1 MGTGFKNGGSTQ
13 LTTENRQPATILV
26 TGGAGY
32 IGSQTAKTL
41 LQEGYQPILLDN
53 FSSGHRWAA
62 RWGRLVEGDVSDV
75 DLVRRTLMEQK
86 ATAVIHFAASIL
98 VGESVT
104 NPRKYFWN
112 NVVNTLKLLDAMQDA
127 GVKHIVFSSSAA
139 VYGTP
144 ESTPIPEEHPQRP
157 INPYG
162 ESKLMME
169 RTLRW
174 YGEAY
179 GLRWMALRYFN
190 ACGADLGGELGEEH
204 NPETHLIPLVILAAL
219 GRRPCAEIY
228 GNDYPT
234 PDGTAIRDYIHVMDL
249 AEAHVRALRH
259 ILQGGESAAL
269 NLGTGQGL
277 SVRQVVAA
285 VDHAVEAAQRQG
297 LAIPHDRV
305 PVRDGPRRAGDPP
318 SLVADPRRACRVLGW
333 SAQRSG
339 LDAIVQSAWNWHVKQ
354 FKSKESPVES

>member
-1 MGTGFKNGGSTQ
+1 M
-13 LTTENRQPATILV
+13 LV

-32 IGSQTAKTL
+32 IGSQTAKAL
-41 LQEGYQPILLDN
+41 VQEGYQPVLLDN
-53 FSSGHRWAA
+53 LSSGHRWAA
-62 RWGRLVEGDVSDV
+62 RGGRLVEGDLADV
-75 DLVRRTLMEQK
+75 DLVRRTLVEQK
-86 ATAVIHFAASIL
+86 ATAVIHFAASIQ
-98 VGESVT
+98 VGESVA

-127 GVKHIVFSSSAA
+127 EVKHIVFSSSAA

-144 ESTPIPEEHPQRP
+144 ETTPIPEEHPQRP

-169 RTLRW
+169 RALKW
-174 YGEAY
+174 YGDAY

-190 ACGADLGGELGEEH
+190 ACGADLGSEVGEDH
-204 NPETHLIPLVILAAL
+204 NPETHLIPLVIQAAL
-219 GRRPCAEIY
+219 GRRPFVEVY

-234 PDGTAIRDYIHVMDL
+234 PDGTAVRDYIHVVDL

-259 ILQGGESAAL
+259 IFQGGESAAL

-277 SVRQVVAA
+277 SVREVIAA
-285 VDHAVEAAQRQG
+285 VDRVVAAAQRQG
-297 LAIPHDRV
+297 LAIHHDRV

-318 SLVADPRRACRVLGW
+318 FLVADSRHARRVLGW
-333 SAQRSG
+333 APQRSD
-339 LDAIVQSAWNWHVKQ
+339 LDTIVQSAWNWHLKHRW
-354 FKSKESPVES
+354 

>member
-1 MGTGFKNGGSTQ
+1 M
-13 LTTENRQPATILV
+13 
-26 TGGAGY
+26 
-32 IGSQTAKTL
+32 
-41 LQEGYQPILLDN
+41 
-53 FSSGHRWAA
+53 
-62 RWGRLVEGDVSDV
+62 
-75 DLVRRTLMEQK
+75 
-86 ATAVIHFAASIL
+86 IHFAASIM
-98 VGESVT
+98 VGESVG

-127 GVKHIVFSSSAA
+127 EVRHIVFSSSAA

-144 ESTPIPEEHPQRP
+144 ETTPIPEEHPLRP

-169 RTLRW
+169 RTLKW

-190 ACGADLGGELGEEH
+190 ACGADLDGDLGEEH
-204 NPETHLIPLVILAAL
+204 SPETHLIPLVIQAAL
-219 GRRPCAEIY
+219 GRRPFAEVY

-234 PDGTAIRDYIHVMDL
+234 PDGTAIRDYIHVVDL

-259 ILQGGESAAL
+259 VLQGGESGAL

-277 SVRQVVAA
+277 SVRQVIAA
-285 VDHAVEAAQRQG
+285 VDHVVEAAKRQG

-305 PVRDGPRRAGDPP
+305 PVRDAPRRAGDPP
-318 SLVADPRRACRVLGW
+318 SLVADSRHARRVLGW
-333 SAQRSG
+333 APQRSC
-339 LDAIVQSAWNWHVKQ
+339 LDTIVQSAWNWHLKHR
-354 FKSKESPVES
+354 S

>member
-1 MGTGFKNGGSTQ
+1 M
-13 LTTENRQPATILV
+13 L
-26 TGGAGY
+26 
-32 IGSQTAKTL
+32 
-41 LQEGYQPILLDN
+41 EGYQPVLLDN

-62 RWGRLVEGDVSDV
+62 RWGRLVEGDLADV
-75 DLVRRTLMEQK
+75 DLVRRTLVEQK
-86 ATAVIHFAASIL
+86 ARAVIHFAASIQ
-98 VGESVT
+98 VGESVA

-127 GVKHIVFSSSAA
+127 EVKHIVFSSSAA

-144 ESTPIPEEHPQRP
+144 ETTPIPEEHPQRP

-169 RTLRW
+169 RALKW
-174 YGEAY
+174 YGDAY

-190 ACGADLGGELGEEH
+190 ACGADLGSEVGEDH
-204 NPETHLIPLVILAAL
+204 NPETHLIPLVIQAAL
-219 GRRPCAEIY
+219 GRRPFVEVY

-234 PDGTAIRDYIHVMDL
+234 PDGTAVRDYIHVVDL

-259 ILQGGESAAL
+259 IFQGGESAAL

-277 SVRQVVAA
+277 SVREVIAA
-285 VDHAVEAAQRQG
+285 VDRVVAAAQRQG
-297 LAIPHDRV
+297 LAIHHDRV

-318 SLVADPRRACRVLGW
+318 FLVADSRHARRVLGW
-333 SAQRSG
+333 APQRSD
-339 LDAIVQSAWNWHVKQ
+339 LDTIVQSAWNWHLKHRW
-354 FKSKESPVES
+354 

>member
-1 MGTGFKNGGSTQ
+1 
-13 LTTENRQPATILV
+13 LV
-26 TGGAGY
+26 
-32 IGSQTAKTL
+32 
-41 LQEGYQPILLDN
+41 QEGYQPVLLDN

-62 RWGRLVEGDVSDV
+62 RWGRLVEGDLSDV
-75 DLVRRTLMEQK
+75 DLVRRTLVEQK
-86 ATAVIHFAASIL
+86 AIAVIHFAASIL
-98 VGESVT
+98 VGESVG

-112 NVVNTLKLLDAMQDA
+112 NLVNTLKLLDAMQDA

-144 ESTPIPEEHPQRP
+144 ETTPIPEEHPQRP

-169 RTLRW
+169 RTLKW

-179 GLRWMALRYFN
+179 GLHWMALRYFN

-204 NPETHLIPLVILAAL
+204 NPETHLIPLVIQAAL
-219 GRRPCAEIY
+219 GRRPCAEVY

-249 AEAHVRALRH
+249 AEAHVRALQH
-259 ILQGGESAAL
+259 VLQGGESAAL

-277 SVRQVVAA
+277 SVRQVIAA
-285 VDHAVEAAQRQG
+285 VDHVVETARRQG
-297 LAIPHDRV
+297 FAIPHDRV
-305 PVRDGPRRAGDPP
+305 PVRDSPRRAGDPP
-318 SLVADPRRACRVLGW
+318 SLVADPRRAHRVLGW
-333 SAQRSG
+333 TAHRSG
-339 LDAIVQSAWNWHVKQ
+339 LDDIVKSAWNWHLKHVT
-354 FKSKESPVES
+354 SRESPLESS